1 MDRRPSLT
9 TRTAPPGVATPT
21 SAPADTTP
29 LILPP
34 DVPAPG
40 RARPALPLRREGPAK
55 LTGLAKYADD
65 LVFPGA
71 WFGATIRS
79 TDPHARFLGIDL
91 DDGFDWSR
99 VVVVTAEDIPG
110 ENVVSLIDSDQP
122 VLVPVGGEIR
132 HQAEPCVLIA
142 AADRAT
148 LREARLHVR
157 LRTERLPAVFDPLE
171 SEREFAHYTV
181 EAGDAA
187 AAMAEAA
194 VVIEG
199 TYRVGHQ
206 EQLYIENQ
214 AMIAVPR
221 EDGGVTVHG
230 SLQCPYY
237 IHKAMKRALAMGDE
251 LAVVVQAETGG
262 GFGGKEEYPS
272 VIALHASLLALK
284 CRKPVRMIYDRH
296 EDISATTKRH
306 PAVVRSRWG
315 VSGTGELLAQEIE
328 VIMDGGAYCT
338 LTPVVLSRGVLHA
351 GGPYRC
357 ANTRITGRAMATN
370 TPPNGAFRGFGA
382 PQTEFAAE
390 MQLNR
395 IAEALDASPL
405 DLRRRWVYREGDTTP
420 TGQVLRESV
429 GGIEVLEAAAEAS
442 AFDRVHAQTR
452 AMREG
457 RTDGARQATGIGL
470 ALAWHGAGFTGS
482 GEVKLASVASV
493 EITDEG
499 RIRVLTA
506 STEMGQGTKTIFPQL
521 VADTLG
527 VEFGDVEIAPQDTSI
542 VPDSGPT
549 VASRTAMV
557 VGGLLIRAA
566 EKLRAQV
573 EEATGRSF
581 AEAYREAGPIRVD
594 ERFVPYPGEPFDDAT
609 YRGDAYPAFGWA
621 ACVVRVDVDL
631 DTGEVAVRDCVAA
644 DDIGHVIH
652 PVLAEGQV
660 EGGTLQ
666 AIGYATI
673 EEMKLVD
680 GRYIND
686 RLATYLIP
694 TSLDAPRIRAIL
706 VEKPYSGAPHGA
718 KGVGELPMDVGAPAV
733 VAAIHDAVGVW
744 IHDLP
749 ATPERIL
756 AALTDA
762 TPPPAPGISLEE
774 PAPRTPPIEDL
785 PHGGDEMPFR
795 APTDPGE
802 PR

>member
-1 MDRRPSLT
+1 MERPSLT
-9 TRTAPPGVATPT
+9 TRTAPPGTASPT
-21 SAPADTTP
+21 QAPPETTP
-29 LILPP
+29 LVVPP
-34 DVPAPG
+34 HVPTPG

-55 LTGLAKYADD
+55 LTGTAKYADD

-71 WFGATIRS
+71 WYGATIRS
-79 TDPHARFLGIDL
+79 TEPHARFLGYDL
-91 DDGFDWSR
+91 DDAFDWKR
-99 VVVVTAEDIPG
+99 VVVVTAEDVPG
-110 ENVVSLIDSDQP
+110 ENIVSLIDTDQP

-132 HQAEPCVLIA
+132 HQAEPCLLLA
-142 AADRAT
+142 APDRAT
-148 LREARLHVR
+148 LREARRHVH
-157 LRTERLPAVFDPLE
+157 LRTERLPPVFDPME

-181 EAGDAA
+181 ESGDAA
-187 AAMAEAA
+187 AAMERAA
-194 VVIEG
+194 LVIEG

-237 IHKAMKRALAMGDE
+237 IHKAMKRALNMGDE

-272 VIALHASLLALK
+272 MIALHAALLALK

-306 PAVVRSRWG
+306 PAVVRARWG
-315 VSGTGELLAQEIE
+315 VDEAGELVAQEIE
-328 VIMDGGAYCT
+328 VVMDGGAYCT

-357 ANTRITGRAMATN
+357 ANVRITGRAMATN

-390 MQLNR
+390 MQVNR
-395 IAEALDASPL
+395 LAEALDVSPL
-405 DLRRRWVYREGDTTP
+405 DLRRRWVYREGDATP

-429 GGIEVLEAAAEAS
+429 GAIDVLEAAAEAS
-442 AFDRVHAQTR
+442 AFDRTHAQTR

-457 RTDGARQATGIGL
+457 RTDGARTATGIGL

-482 GEVKLASVASV
+482 GEVQLASVASL

-499 RIRVLTA
+499 RIRILTG

-521 VADTLG
+521 VADALG
-527 VEFGDVEIAPQDTSI
+527 IEYDEVEIAPQDTSI

-557 VGGLLIRAA
+557 VGGLLLRAA
-566 EKLRAQV
+566 DRLRAGV
-573 EEATGRSF
+573 EERTGRPF
-581 AEAYREAGPIRVD
+581 RDAYREAGPLRID
-594 ERFVPYPGEPFDDAT
+594 EQFVPYPGEPFDDAT

-621 ACVVRVDVDL
+621 ACVVKVDVDL
-631 DTGEVAVRDCVAA
+631 DTGEVSVRDCVAA
-644 DDIGHVIH
+644 DDIGRAIH

-680 GRYIND
+680 GRYLND

-694 TSLDAPRIRAIL
+694 TALDAPRLRSIL

-733 VAAIHDAVGVW
+733 VAAIHDAIGVW
-744 IHDLP
+744 IDDLP

-756 AALTDA
+756 ATLSGGPM
-762 TPPPAPGISLEE
+762 PPPPGISLEE
-774 PAPRTPPIEDL
+774 PVPRTPPIEDL
-785 PHGGDEMPFR
+785 PHGGDPMPFR
-795 APTDPGE
+795 APTDPGD

>member
-1 MDRRPSLT
+1 MERPSQSV
-9 TRTAPPGVATPT
+9 RTLPPGVVVPDTAPLVIPT
-21 SAPADTTP
+21 DAPS
-29 LILPP
+29 I
-34 DVPAPG
+34 G
-40 RARPALPLRREGPAK
+40 RARPVAPLRREGPAK
-55 LTGLAKYADD
+55 LTGTAKYADD
-65 LVFPGA
+65 LVVPGA
-71 WFGATIRS
+71 WFGGTIRS
-79 TDPHARFLGIDL
+79 TEPHARFLGLEL
-91 DDGFDWSR
+91 DDAFDWKR
-99 VVVVTAEDIPG
+99 VVVVTADDIPG
-110 ENVVSLIDSDQP
+110 ANVVSLIDDDQP

-132 HQAEPCVLIA
+132 HQAEACALVA
-142 AADRAT
+142 APDRAT
-148 LREARLHVR
+148 LAEAKRHIS
-157 LRTERLPAVFDPLE
+157 LRTERLPAVFDPLK
-171 SEREFAHYTV
+171 SDVEFAHYTV
-181 EAGDAA
+181 ESGDAA
-187 AAMAEAA
+187 EAMKTAAL
-194 VVIEG
+194 VIEG

-221 EDGGVTVHG
+221 EDGGITVHG

-237 IHKAMKRALAMGDE
+237 IHKAMKRALNMGDE

-284 CRKPVRMIYDRH
+284 CHKPVRMIYDRH

-306 PAVVRSRWG
+306 PAVIRYRSG
-315 VSGTGELLAQEIE
+315 VSDTGELIAQEIE

-338 LTPVVLSRGVLHA
+338 LTPVVLSRGTLHA

-357 ANTRITGRAMATN
+357 PNVRITGRAMGTN

-390 MQLNR
+390 MQVNR

-405 DLRRRWVYREGDTTP
+405 DLRRRWVYREGDVTP

-429 GGIEVLEAAAEAS
+429 AGIEVLEAAALAS
-442 AFDRVHAQTR
+442 AFDRTHAQTR
-452 AMREG
+452 AMRES
-457 RTDGARQATGIGL
+457 RTDGARVATGIGL

-482 GEVKLASVASV
+482 GEVQLASVASL
-493 EITDEG
+493 ELTDEG
-499 RIRVLTA
+499 RIRILTA

-521 VADTLG
+521 VADALG
-527 VEFGDVEIAPQDTSI
+527 VEYDEVEVAPQDTSI

-566 EKLRAQV
+566 EKLRARV
-573 EEATGRSF
+573 EETTGSPF
-581 AEAYREAGPIRVD
+581 AASYRQAGPMRVD
-594 ERFVPYPGEPFDDAT
+594 ERFVPYPGEPFDDKT

-621 ACVVRVDVDL
+621 CAVAKVDVDL
-631 DTGEVAVRDCVAA
+631 DTGEVTVRDCVSA
-644 DDIGHVIH
+644 DDVGRAIH

-680 GRYIND
+680 GRYLND
-686 RLATYLIP
+686 RLATYVIP
-694 TSLDAPRIRAIL
+694 TSLDAPRIRSIL
-706 VEKPYSGAPHGA
+706 VEKPYSGSPHGA
-718 KGVGELPMDVGAPAV
+718 KGIGELPMDVGAPAV

-756 AALTDA
+756 AALSGAPDL
-762 TPPPAPGISLEE
+762 PAPGVSLDAPT
-774 PAPRTPPIEDL
+774 PATPPIEDL
-785 PHGGDEMPFR
+785 PPGGDQMPFR

>member
-1 MDRRPSLT
+1 MDRPSLT
-9 TRTAPPGVATPT
+9 VRTLPPGV
-21 SAPADTTP
+21 SAPDASP
-29 LILPP
+29 LIIPT

-40 RARPALPLRREGPAK
+40 RARPAAPLRREGPEK
-55 LTGLAKYADD
+55 LTGAAKYADD

-79 TDPHARFLGIDL
+79 TEPHARLLGIEL
-91 DDGFDWSR
+91 DEAFDWKR
-99 VVVVTAEDIPG
+99 VVVVTADDIPG
-110 ENVVSLIDSDQP
+110 ENVVSLIDDDQP

-132 HQAEPCVLIA
+132 HQAEPCALVA
-142 AADRAT
+142 APDRAT
-148 LREARLHVR
+148 LAAAKRHFR

-171 SEREFAHYTV
+171 SGTEFAHYTV
-181 EAGDAA
+181 ERGDAA
-187 AAMAEAA
+187 SAMAAA
-194 VVIEG
+194 ELVIEG

-221 EDGGVTVHG
+221 QDGGVTVHG

-272 VIALHASLLALK
+272 VIALHAALLALK
-284 CRKPVRMIYDRH
+284 LKKPVRMIYDRH

-306 PAVVRSRWG
+306 PAVVRYRSG
-315 VSGTGELLAQEIE
+315 VSDTGELVAQEIE

-357 ANTRITGRAMATN
+357 ENVRITGRAMATN

-390 MQLNR
+390 MQVNR

-405 DLRRRWVYREGDTTP
+405 DLRRRWVYREGDVTP

-442 AFDRVHAQTR
+442 AFDRAHAQTR
-452 AMREG
+452 SMREG
-457 RTDGARQATGIGL
+457 RTDGARTATGIGL

-482 GEVKLASVASV
+482 GEVRLASVASL
-493 EITDEG
+493 ELTDDG
-499 RIRVLTA
+499 RIRILTA

-521 VADTLG
+521 VAAELG
-527 VEFGDVEIAPQDTSI
+527 VAYDDVEIAPQDTSI

-566 EKLRAQV
+566 EKLRARV
-573 EEATGRSF
+573 EEQTGRPF
-581 AEAYREAGPIRVD
+581 ADSYRHAEPLRID
-594 ERFVPYPGEPFDDAT
+594 EQFTPYPGEPFDDKRYT
-609 YRGDAYPAFGWA
+609 GDAYPAFGWA
-621 ACVVRVDVDL
+621 AAVAKVEVDL
-631 DTGEVAVRDCVAA
+631 DTGEVAVRDCVSA

-673 EEMKLVD
+673 EEMKLLD
-680 GRYIND
+680 GRYLND

-694 TSLDAPRIRAIL
+694 TSLDAPRIRSIL
-706 VEKPYSGAPHGA
+706 VEKPFSGAPHGA

-733 VAAIHDAVGVW
+733 VAAIHDATGVW

-756 AALTDA
+756 AALSGG
-762 TPPPAPGISLEE
+762 PELPAPGVSLEE
-774 PAPRTPPIEDL
+774 PSPKTPPIEDL
-785 PHGGDEMPFR
+785 PPGGDKMPFR
-795 APTDPGE
+795 APREPGE

>member
-1 MDRRPSLT
+1 MERPSLT
-9 TRTAPPGVATPT
+9 VRTVPPGVA
-21 SAPADTTP
+21 PAETAP
-29 LILPP
+29 LIIPT
-34 DVPAPG
+34 DAPAPG
-40 RARPALPLRREGPAK
+40 RAIPASPLRREGPDK

-79 TDPHARFLGIDL
+79 TDPHARLLAIEL
-91 DDGFDWSR
+91 DDAFDWRR
-99 VVVVTAEDIPG
+99 VVVVTADDIPG
-110 ENVVSLIDSDQP
+110 DNIVSLIDEDQP

-132 HQAEPCVLIA
+132 HQAEPCALIA
-142 AADRAT
+142 APDRAT
-148 LREARLHVR
+148 LREARRHIS
-157 LRTERLPAVFDPLE
+157 LRTERLPATFDPLK
-171 SEREFAHYTV
+171 SDQEFAHYTV
-181 EAGDAA
+181 ENGDAA
-187 AAMAEAA
+187 AGMATAA
-194 VVIEG
+194 LVIEG

-221 EDGGVTVHG
+221 DDGGVTVHG

-272 VIALHASLLALK
+272 IIAVHAALLALK
-284 CRKPVRMIYDRH
+284 CSKPVRMIYDRH

-306 PAVVRSRWG
+306 PAVVRYRSG
-315 VSGTGELLAQEIE
+315 VSATGELIAQEIE

-338 LTPVVLSRGVLHA
+338 LTPVVLSRGTLHA

-357 ANTRITGRAMATN
+357 PNVRITGRAMATN

-390 MQLNR
+390 MQINR

-429 GGIEVLEAAAEAS
+429 GGPEVLEAAAEAS
-442 AFDRVHAQTR
+442 AFDRAHAQTR

-457 RTDGARQATGIGL
+457 RTDGARTATGVGL

-482 GEVKLASVASV
+482 GEVKLASVASL
-493 EITDEG
+493 ELTDDG
-499 RIRVLTA
+499 RIRILTA

-521 VADTLG
+521 VADALG
-527 VEFGDVEIAPQDTSI
+527 VEFGEVEIAPQDTSI

-557 VGGLLIRAA
+557 VGGLIIKAA
-566 EKLRAQV
+566 EKLRRQV
-573 EEATGRSF
+573 EEQTGRGF
-581 AEAYREAGPIRVD
+581 ADSYRDAGPMRVD
-594 ERFVPYPGEPFDDAT
+594 EQFTPYPGEPFDDKT

-621 ACVVRVDVDL
+621 CAVAKVEVDL
-631 DTGEVAVRDCVAA
+631 DTGEVTVRDCVSA
-644 DDIGHVIH
+644 DDIGRVIH
-652 PVLAEGQV
+652 PVMAEGQV

-673 EEMKLVD
+673 EEMKLLD
-680 GRYIND
+680 GRYLND

-694 TSLDAPRIRAIL
+694 TALDAPRIRSIL

-733 VAAIHDAVGVW
+733 VAAIHDATGVW

-756 AALTDA
+756 AALTGGA
-762 TPPPAPGISLEE
+762 ELPAPGVSLEE
-774 PAPRTPPIEDL
+774 PAPKTPPIEDL
-785 PHGGDEMPFR
+785 PPGGDEMPFR
-795 APTDPGE
+795 APTDPGD

>member
-1 MDRRPSLT
+1 MERPSST
-9 TRTAPPGVATPT
+9 TRTLPPDAATR
-21 SAPADTTP
+21 A
-29 LILPP
+29 LILPA
-34 DVPAPG
+34 DAPARG
-40 RARPALPLRREGPAK
+40 RINPAPLRREGPEK

-71 WFGATIRS
+71 WYGATIRS
-79 TDPHARFLGIDL
+79 TEPHARLLGIEL
-91 DDGFDWSR
+91 DEAFDWSR

-110 ENVVSLIDSDQP
+110 ENIVSLIDDDQP
-122 VLVPVGGEIR
+122 VLVPVGGEIK
-132 HQAEPCVLIA
+132 HQAEAVALVA
-142 AADRAT
+142 AADRST
-148 LREARLHVR
+148 VREARRHIS
-157 LRTERLPAVFDPLE
+157 LRTARLPAVFDPMK
-171 SEREFAHYTV
+171 SDQQFAQYVVER
-181 EAGDAA
+181 GDAA
-187 AAMAEAA
+187 AAMAAA
-194 VVIEG
+194 DRIVEG

-272 VIALHASLLALK
+272 MIALHASLLALK
-284 CRKPVRMIYDRH
+284 CHKPVRMIYDRH

-306 PAVVRSRWG
+306 PAVIQYRSG
-315 VSGTGELLAQEIE
+315 VTHDGELVAQEIE

-338 LTPVVLSRGVLHA
+338 LTPVVLSRGTLHA

-357 ANTRITGRAMATN
+357 ENVRIVGRAMATN

-390 MQLNR
+390 MQVNR
-395 IAEALDASPL
+395 IAEALGESPL
-405 DLRRRWVYREGDTTP
+405 ELRRRWVYHEGDVTP

-429 GGIEVLEAAAEAS
+429 GGSDVLEAAAEAS
-442 AFDRVHAQTR
+442 SFHVH
-452 AMREG
+452 RE
-457 RTDGARQATGIGL
+457 RTAEARERRGSGARLASGIGL

-493 EITDEG
+493 ELTDDHRV
-499 RIRVLTA
+499 RILTA

-521 VADTLG
+521 VADALG
-527 VEFGDVEIAPQDTSI
+527 IEYDEVEIAPQDTSI

-557 VGGLLIRAA
+557 VGGLIIRAA
-566 EKLRAQV
+566 QELRRQV
-573 EEATGRSF
+573 EEETGSSF
-581 AEAYREAGPIRVD
+581 ADSYRDAGPRRID
-594 ERFVPYPGEPFDDAT
+594 ERFSPYPGVPFDDKT
-609 YRGDAYPAFGWA
+609 YTGDAYPAFGWA
-621 ACVVRVDVDL
+621 AAVAKVDVDL
-631 DTGEVAVRDCVAA
+631 DTAEVTVREFVAA

-660 EGGTLQ
+660 EGGSLQ

-680 GRYIND
+680 GRYLND

-694 TSLDAPRIRAIL
+694 TALDAPRIHSIL
-706 VEKPYSGAPHGA
+706 LEKPFSGAPHGA

-733 VAAIHDAVGVW
+733 VAAIHDATGVW

-756 AALTDA
+756 AALTNGPM
-762 TPPPAPGISLEE
+762 PPLPGVSAEAPD
-774 PAPRTPPIEDL
+774 PKAPLIEDL
-785 PHGGDEMPFR
+785 PAGGDEIPLQ
-795 APTDPGE
+795 APTDP
-802 PR
+802 PQDFIK

>member
-1 MDRRPSLT
+1 MERPSLT
-9 TRTAPPGVATPT
+9 VRTLPPGVTAPDTAPLVIPT
-21 SAPADTTP
+21 DA
-29 LILPP
+29 
-34 DVPAPG
+34 PAPG
-40 RARPALPLRREGPAK
+40 RARPAAPLRREGPAK
-55 LTGLAKYADD
+55 LTGEAKYADD

-79 TDPHARFLGIDL
+79 TVPHARLLGIDL
-91 DDGFDWSR
+91 EDGFDWKR
-99 VVVVTAEDIPG
+99 IVVVTAEDIPG
-110 ENVVSLIDSDQP
+110 ENIVSLIDDDQP

-132 HQAEPCVLIA
+132 HQAEACALIA
-142 AADRAT
+142 APDRAT
-148 LREARLHVR
+148 LQEARRHVR
-157 LRTERLPAVFDPLE
+157 LRTERLPAVFDPLA
-171 SEREFAHYTV
+171 SEQEFAQYTV
-181 EAGDAA
+181 SRGDAA
-187 AAMAEAA
+187 AAMATAEL
-194 VVIEG
+194 VIEG

-237 IHKAMKRALAMGDE
+237 IHKAMKRALNMGDE

-272 VIALHASLLALK
+272 VIALHAALLALK
-284 CRKPVRMIYDRH
+284 CHKPVRMIYDRN

-306 PAVVRSRWG
+306 PAVVRYRSG
-315 VSGTGELLAQEIE
+315 VSATGELVAQEVE

-357 ANTRITGRAMATN
+357 ENVRITGRAMATN

-390 MQLNR
+390 MQINR
-395 IAEALDASPL
+395 IADALDASPL
-405 DLRRRWVYREGDTTP
+405 DLRRRWVYREGDVTP

-429 GGIEVLEAAAEAS
+429 GGIEVLEEAAAES
-442 AFDRVHAQTR
+442 AFDRTHAQTR
-452 AMREG
+452 SMREG
-457 RTDGARQATGIGL
+457 RTDGARTATGIGL

-482 GEVKLASVASV
+482 GEVRLASVASL
-493 EITDEG
+493 ELTDGG
-499 RIRVLTA
+499 RIRILTA

-521 VADTLG
+521 VADALG
-527 VEFGDVEIAPQDTSI
+527 VEYDEVEIAPQDTSI

-557 VGGLLIRAA
+557 VGGLLIKAA
-566 EKLRAQV
+566 EKLRARV
-573 EEATGRSF
+573 EEATGQPF
-581 AEAYREAGPIRVD
+581 AASYRDAGPMRID
-594 ERFVPYPGEPFDDAT
+594 EQFPPYPGEPFDDKEYT
-609 YRGDAYPAFGWA
+609 GDAYPAFGWA
-621 ACVVRVDVDL
+621 AAVAKVEVDL
-631 DTGEVAVRDCVAA
+631 DTGEVAVRECVSA
-644 DDIGHVIH
+644 DDIGRVIH
-652 PVLAEGQV
+652 PILAEGQV

-680 GRYIND
+680 GRYLND

-694 TSLDAPRIRAIL
+694 TSLDAPRIKAIL

-733 VAAIHDAVGVW
+733 VAAIHDATGVW

-749 ATPERIL
+749 ATPERII
-756 AALTDA
+756 AALTDGE
-762 TPPPAPGISLEE
+762 PPPPPGVSAEDPH
-774 PAPRTPPIEDL
+774 PATPPIEDL
-785 PHGGDEMPFR
+785 PRGGDEMPFR
-795 APTDPGE
+795 APTEPGDRHDRE
-802 PR
+802 